1 MRWQCASFT
10 ELSPVEL
17 YRMLALRCAIFVVEQ
32 DCAYQDL
39 DGLDSDSRVQ
49 HLNLWR
55 QGHLLAT
62 ARLLGPGVQASDQ
75 VWIGRVAVAVE
86 ARGQGLARELMQYA
100 LAEVQ
105 ARWPGYPV
113 RLSAQTYVR
122 DFYRSLGFVPLG
134 NEYLEDGI
142 PHQEMELRCSA

>member
-17 YRMLALRCAIFVVEQ
+17 YQMLALRCAVFVVEQ
-32 DCAYQDL
+32 HCAYQDL
-39 DGLDSDSRVQ
+39 DGLDLNPGVR
-49 HLNLWR
+49 HLNLW
-55 QGHLLAT
+55 QHGKLIAT
-62 ARLLGPGVQASDQ
+62 ARLLGPGVQAADQ
-75 VWIGRVAVAVE
+75 VWIGRVVVASE
-86 ARGQGLARELMQYA
+86 ARGQGLARELVQSA
-100 LAEVQ
+100 LVEVQ

-113 RLSAQTYVR
+113 RLSAQTYVC

-142 PHQEMELRCSA
+142 PHQQMELRCSA